1 MLCAVEG
8 AQCKTRELPKSC
20 YITRQPS
27 QLRAD
32 IKSDRILANRQEVKS
47 VCASVYNIAIPPPP
61 PPTTL

>member
-1 MLCAVEG
+1 MQNKGITLIG
-8 AQCKTRELPKSC
+8 GTKSC

-32 IKSDRILANRQEVKS
+32 IKSDRILANQQEVKS
-47 VCASVYNIAIPPPP
+47 VCASVYNIAILPPP